1 MIFKGFSLIKNLRV
15 YSEDIYVNKRAIH
28 SLISDIKQDYDFA
41 IKSLSISFIKSD
53 ELLEINRKFLGH
65 NYETDVITFN
75 YSNQKKIIDG
85 EILISFEEAKL
96 NSKKYNVAFGREL
109 NRLVI
114 HGLLHL
120 LDFDDKNIESKKI
133 MKKEENKLVNR
144 YNFTLFAGK

>member
-1 MIFKGFSLIKNLRV
+1 MIKNLRV
-15 YSEDIYVNKRAIH
+15 YSEDIYVNKRIIH
-28 SLISDIKQDYDFA
+28 SLISAIKQDYDFA

>member
-1 MIFKGFSLIKNLRV
+1 MIKNLRV
-15 YSEDIYVNKRAIH
+15 YSEDIYVNKRIIH

>member
-1 MIFKGFSLIKNLRV
+1 MIKNLRV

-96 NSKKYNVAFGREL
+96 NSKNTM
-109 NRLVI
+109 
-114 HGLLHL
+114 LLSVGNL
-120 LDFDDKNIESKKI
+120 ID
-133 MKKEENKLVNR
+133 
-144 YNFTLFAGK
+144 

>member
-1 MIFKGFSLIKNLRV
+1 MIKNLRV
-15 YSEDIYVNKRAIH
+15 YSEDIYVNKRIIH
-28 SLISDIKQDYDFA
+28 SLISAIKQDYDFA

-75 YSNQKKIIDG
+75 YSDQKKIIDG

>member
-1 MIFKGFSLIKNLRV
+1 LIKNLRV

>member
-1 MIFKGFSLIKNLRV
+1 MIKNLRV

>member
-1 MIFKGFSLIKNLRV
+1 MIKNLRV

-133 MKKEENKLVNR
+133 MKKK
-144 YNFTLFAGK
+144 KISW

>member
-1 MIFKGFSLIKNLRV
+1 MIKNLRV

-75 YSNQKKIIDG
+75 YSDQKKIIDG

>member
-1 MIFKGFSLIKNLRV
+1 MKNLRV

-114 HGLLHL
+114 QGLLHL